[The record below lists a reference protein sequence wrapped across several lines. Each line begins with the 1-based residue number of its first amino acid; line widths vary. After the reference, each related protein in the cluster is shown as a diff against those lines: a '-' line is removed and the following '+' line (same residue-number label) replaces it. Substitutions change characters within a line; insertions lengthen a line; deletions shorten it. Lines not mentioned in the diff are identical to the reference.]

1 MKFKKQII
9 SLTLALVPLFGAS
22 AQSSEALGFGRISQ
36 DAFNQGLAGAGFV
49 SASTAAFSS
58 MANPVAALDSPYVLN
73 SALSY
78 NKWAA
83 SGTSYGSAGLA
94 YRFGEKFSL
103 SAGAIYGKGTSQDV
117 YNADG
122 AKTGTFAPS
131 QFYFSIG
138 GAYRVLPV
146 LSLGVNVHYL
156 SETLTDDYTYGAVST
171 DIVAATEF
179 SGLKIAVGAMSLGGK
194 VKSYSGEKFSLPSS
208 VKLAA
213 GYEGCSLGILSYGA
227 YFDSDYYFASQG
239 FGASI
244 GAMAGYQDLFSLRA
258 GYHYGSEKC
267 LMPSYASVG
276 LGGGYQGLTLNLAYL
291 FGGEIA
297 GTLMVGLGYSF

>member
-1 MKFKKQII
+1 MKLKKQII

-22 AQSSEALGFGRISQ
+22 AQSSEALGFGRICQ
-36 DAFNQGLAGAGFV
+36 DAFNQGLAGAGLV
-49 SASTAAFSS
+49 SAYTAAFSS
-58 MANPVAALDSPYVLN
+58 MSNPTAALDSPYVLN

-103 SAGAIYGKGTSQDV
+103 SAGAIYGRGASQDV

-131 QFYFSIG
+131 QFYFSVG

-146 LSLGVNVHYL
+146 LSLGVNIHYL

-179 SGLKIAVGAMSLGGK
+179 SGLKIAVGVESVGGK
-194 VKSYSGEKFSLPSS
+194 VKSYSGAEFSLPSS
-208 VKLAA
+208 AKLAA

-227 YFDSDYYFASQG
+227 YFDSDYYFASKG
-239 FGASI
+239 LGASV
-244 GAMAGYQDLFSLRA
+244 GALVGYQDLFSLRA

-276 LGGGYQGLTLNLAYL
+276 LGGGYQGLTLNFAYL

>member
-1 MKFKKQII
+1 MKYRKQII

-22 AQSSEALGFGRISQ
+22 AQSSEALGFGRICQ
-36 DAFNQGLAGAGFV
+36 DVFNQGLAGAGFV
-49 SASTAAFSS
+49 SASTAAFSAMS
-58 MANPVAALDSPYVLN
+58 NPTAALDSPYVLN

-94 YRFGEKFSL
+94 YRFSENFSL
-103 SAGAIYGKGTSQDV
+103 SAGAVYGMGASQDV
-117 YNADG
+117 YNSDG

-131 QFYFSIG
+131 QFHFSV
-138 GAYRVLPV
+138 GASYRVLPV

-156 SETLTDDYTYGAVST
+156 SETLAEDYTYGSVST
-171 DIVAATEF
+171 DIVAAAEF
-179 SGLKIAVGAMSLGGK
+179 SGLKLAVGAMSLGGK
-194 VKSYSGEKFSLPSS
+194 VKSQSGEKFSLPSS
-208 VKLAA
+208 IKLAA

-239 FGASI
+239 FGASV
-244 GAMAGYQDLFSLRA
+244 GATAGYQDLFSLRA
-258 GYHYGSEKC
+258 GYHFGSEKC
-267 LMPSYASVG
+267 LIPSYAAVG
-276 LGGGYQGLTLNLAYL
+276 LGGGYEGLTLNFAYL